1 MLRSSFSSFQRL
13 GHTKQIS
20 TVTVSAVSHASVL
33 SRLLT
38 RHRPATS
45 QNTRSKSDL
54 VMIFKK
60 NIWGQW
66 LEKYRSNIVA
76 LSWRNWIWQKLSVVW
91 LKAPESASKWT
102 GTEASD
108 GNKTKNNSSLCY
120 ITSFISLSIL
130 LKTIIPCQIVYYLPG
145 GYTQLQDLSDVQD
158 DLSDVFRTT
167 IIKIKGEAIKTWY
180 W

>member
-33 SRLLT
+33 SPQT
-38 RHRPATS
+38 QTCNISEHS
-45 QNTRSKSDL
+45 EQKWFIDD
-54 VMIFKK
+54 FQK

-91 LKAPESASKWT
+91 LKAQESASRWT

-108 GNKTKNNSSLCY
+108 GNKTKNNSSLRY

-130 LKTIIPCQIVYYLPG
+130 LKTIIHCQNVYYQEA
-145 GYTQLQDLSDVQD
+145 THS
-158 DLSDVFRTT
+158 SRTSPMCRMT
-167 IIKIKGEAIKTWY
+167 CQMSSEPRSSK
-180 W
+180 